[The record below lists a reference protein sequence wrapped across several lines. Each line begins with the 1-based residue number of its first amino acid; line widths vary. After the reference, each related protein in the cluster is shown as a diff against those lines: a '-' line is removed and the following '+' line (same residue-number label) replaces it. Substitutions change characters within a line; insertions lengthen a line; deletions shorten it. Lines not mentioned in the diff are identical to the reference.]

1 MPGWSVTGDW
11 LTGDW
16 WLVPGWLA
24 PGWLVTG
31 AWLTGTWLTGD
42 WWSWLTGDWWLDDWW
57 LVTGGLRLY
66 RILST
71 QRCHL
76 DGSYPGSIAIW
87 GGAPI
92 SKELSYNPSRVDK
105 FFTISFST
113 MRIFSQLKIS
123 ANKSPGKTYRNCWIT
138 WNEKN
143 KIFCIYKHDYRTDR
157 AQALCRIARVTKTHV
172 EKDQSKNTWNRKLK
186 ILNNNTESERSDK

>member
-16 WLVPGWLA
+16 LTADWCLVDWHLDDW
-24 PGWLVTG
+24 WLVTG
-31 AWLTGTWLTGD
+31 AWLTGTWLTGTGEAD
-42 WWSWLTGDWWLDDWW
+42 WLVPGWLVTGWP
-57 LVTGGLRLY
+57 VTGGLRLY

-143 KIFCIYKHDYRTDR
+143 K
-157 AQALCRIARVTKTHV
+157 
-172 EKDQSKNTWNRKLK
+172 N
-186 ILNNNTESERSDK
+186 ILHI

>member
-1 MPGWSVTGDW
+1 MTGDWVTGDW
-11 LTGDW
+11 WLGDWWLVTGWLVTGDWCLVDWHLDDW

-24 PGWLVTG
+24 PDWLVTG
-31 AWLTGTWLTGD
+31 EADWLEPGWLV
-42 WWSWLTGDWWLDDWW
+42 TGDWWLDDWW

-92 SKELSYNPSRVDK
+92 SKELSYPSRVDK

-123 ANKSPGKTYRNCWIT
+123 ANKSPGKKTYRNCWIT

-143 KIFCIYKHDYRTDR
+143 K
-157 AQALCRIARVTKTHV
+157 
-172 EKDQSKNTWNRKLK
+172 N
-186 ILNNNTESERSDK
+186 ILHI

>member
-11 LTGDW
+11 VTGDWCLVDWHLDDWCLVDWHLIDW
-16 WLVPGWLA
+16 WLVKLIDWCLVDW
-24 PGWLVTG
+24 WLVTG
-31 AWLTGTWLTGD
+31 
-42 WWSWLTGDWWLDDWW
+42 W

-143 KIFCIYKHDYRTDR
+143 K
-157 AQALCRIARVTKTHV
+157 
-172 EKDQSKNTWNRKLK
+172 N
-186 ILNNNTESERSDK
+186 ILHI

>member
-11 LTGDW
+11 WLGDWWLVTGWLVTGDWCLVDWHLDDW

-24 PGWLVTG
+24 PDWLVTG
-31 AWLTGTWLTGD
+31 EADWLVPGWLV
-42 WWSWLTGDWWLDDWW
+42 TGDWWLDDWW

-123 ANKSPGKTYRNCWIT
+123 AYKNPGKTYRNCWIT

-143 KIFCIYKHDYRTDR
+143 K
-157 AQALCRIARVTKTHV
+157 
-172 EKDQSKNTWNRKLK
+172 N
-186 ILNNNTESERSDK
+186 ILHI

>member
-11 LTGDW
+11 WLGDWWLVTGWLGDW

-66 RILST
+66 RILSI

-143 KIFCIYKHDYRTDR
+143 K
-157 AQALCRIARVTKTHV
+157 
-172 EKDQSKNTWNRKLK
+172 N
-186 ILNNNTESERSDK
+186 ILHI

>member
-11 LTGDW
+11 WLGDWWLGDW

-42 WWSWLTGDWWLDDWW
+42 WWSWLTGAWLTGDWWLVTGW

-76 DGSYPGSIAIW
+76 DGSYPGSITIW

-143 KIFCIYKHDYRTDR
+143 K
-157 AQALCRIARVTKTHV
+157 
-172 EKDQSKNTWNRKLK
+172 N
-186 ILNNNTESERSDK
+186 ILHI